1 MFDLQRRLLEDWYA
15 DQASCIT
22 RPGRTE
28 RDRHLLDNTSR
39 FLRSDES

>member
-15 DQASCIT
+15 DQAQLYHKT
-22 RPGRTE
+22 RQNE